1 MCWVLAVV
9 VGLRE
14 RGREVKVG
22 DGVVLG
28 WHMAQE
34 EVAQKG
40 VFKAVQQR
48 LAMIRDL
55 GRIRKRVGWII
66 KFVWRQEALEGCHS
80 YG

>member
-1 MCWVLAVV
+1 MVV
-9 VGLRE
+9 ALRE

-48 LAMIRDL
+48 WAMIRDL
-55 GRIRKRVGWII
+55 GWIRKRVGWII
-66 KFVWRQEALEGCHS
+66 KFVWRLEALEG
-80 YG
+80 